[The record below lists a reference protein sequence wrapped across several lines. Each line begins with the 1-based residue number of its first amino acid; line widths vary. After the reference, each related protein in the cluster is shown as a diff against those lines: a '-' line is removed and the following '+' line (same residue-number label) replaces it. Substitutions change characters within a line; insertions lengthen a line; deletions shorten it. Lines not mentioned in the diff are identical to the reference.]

1 MNFKKFLIALALS
14 IPFMAGAVNI
24 TVPSAPG
31 SNYVLL
37 STTTGAYISVAT
49 SSLGISGGGGGSP
62 GGNQYDVQLND
73 GSSGFAGSDNL
84 NFQGGYLTINGD
96 SGYGQLQ
103 WLNSP
108 LTGGYAG
115 SGISGTDNE
124 IIVGGLAG
132 DMNFWSSQAMNFS
145 ADAGGTN
152 MLRINTDGTFNF
164 SGNVA
169 IGPYNLSRV
178 PGGPLELF
186 VDNDAV
192 TNPELLG
199 FTEQSGGGTPGEFG
213 DIAKFTYGS
222 VDGMGLA
229 APLILTVGPTTPPGG
244 PAMRSFLINA
254 SSLVLGPT
262 TPISDNS
269 NVKSIDTNA
278 RLLYASD
285 GTTLVIDWTNI
296 YNPLAALSFTAD
308 QAVFA
313 STIKSS
319 GDPYPSIDTNAR
331 YLIDNTGVVS
341 TDWLN
346 RVLYA
351 ADGNTKLV
359 DFTNT
364 TNTFAALSFDIGSA
378 VFNAPIQATDNT
390 KSVDTNSRLLYDS
403 GGSTVIIDYSDTF
416 NAGAALSFTSG
427 GYMIPRYGLADTS
440 SNATIFTDERVLVAS
455 DGSTNVI
462 AWNPAVNN
470 AFTAKYWF
478 DSNNS
483 DRITGDGS
491 GLTGINA
498 TNANYLYDMGGG
510 GPFLSVDGVNHLLLA
525 TDGTTKLVDF
535 TNTQNTSA
543 AISFQSFNGSLA
555 GNVYIRPNIGSIVD
569 NNQSIDPNNRQLLNP
584 TGSGYILDW
593 SGSNPNTAAYWF
605 DSGNSNR
612 LTGDGSGLTSLQSS
626 SLTGPLPSIDGSALT
641 NITQT
646 QVNTASSVTGLS
658 GTYNFDAITP
668 GNVTS
673 ETFTNGVL
681 TAVTTL

>member
-1 MNFKKFLIALALS
+1 MNTKNIKNKIGFIVAAFLLFVTATHATVLFPS
-14 IPFMAGAVNI
+14 GGGTGTSTIPSFGK
-24 TVPSAPG
+24 
-31 SNYVLL
+31 VLVGNSFGTYSL
-37 STTTGAYISVAT
+37 VAT

-73 GSSGFAGSDNL
+73 GSGGFSGSDNI

-115 SGISGTDNE
+115 AGISGTDNE

-132 DMNFWSSQAMNFS
+132 DMNFWSSQAMNLS
-145 ADAGGTN
+145 ADAGGTD
-152 MLRINTDGTFNF
+152 MLRINTDGGVQF
-164 SGNVA
+164 SQP
-169 IGPYNLSRV
+169 IQDTS
-178 PGGPLELF
+178 
-186 VDNDAV
+186 
-192 TNPELLG
+192 
-199 FTEQSGGGTPGEFG
+199 
-213 DIAKFTYGS
+213 
-222 VDGMGLA
+222 
-229 APLILTVGPTTPPGG
+229 
-244 PAMRSFLINA
+244 A
-254 SSLVLGPT
+254 SA
-262 TPISDNS
+262 
-269 NVKSIDTNA
+269 SIDTNNRIA
-278 RLLYASD
+278 YAPD
-285 GTTLVIDWTNI
+285 GTTKIIDWTNI

-470 AFTAKYWF
+470 AFTANYWF

-491 GLTGINA
+491 GLTGILA
-498 TNANYLYDMGGG
+498 VNANYLYDTAGT
-510 GPFLSVDGVNHLLLA
+510 PLIAADGVNRVLYAPNGTSQIIDWTNTANANADISFNAGAVYFGGAGTYNAVIDGSGNISGLSLTLPSGGFLEFNTGSTGIYATNLLSIDPANRILYA
-525 TDGTTKLVDF
+525 SDGTTPLFDYSG
-535 TNTQNTSA
+535 NTTSA
-543 AISFQSFNGSLA
+543 PYHFTSGILQ
-555 GNVYIRPNIGSIVD
+555 GN
-569 NNQSIDPNNRQLLNP
+569 
-584 TGSGYILDW
+584 
-593 SGSNPNTAAYWF
+593 
-605 DSGNSNR
+605 
-612 LTGDGSGLTSLQSS
+612 GSGLTSLQSGN
-626 SLTGPLPSIDGSALT
+626 LTGSLPAIDGSALT

-646 QVNTASSVTGLS
+646 QVNTASSVTGES
-658 GTYNFDAITP
+658 YTANFDCLTP
-668 GNVTS
+668 GS
-673 ETFTNGVL
+673 IDSQTFVNGVE
-681 TAVTTL
+681 TSHTTC